1 MAGAAGAVFGDEE
14 RRRRLARRHLL
25 LPQARADDA
34 AAVAESLV
42 GLHSSDPVSVYL
54 SAAARMAHP
63 SLGAVEEALYG
74 DYRLIRLHAMRR
86 TIWVF
91 TPATARLAHGSCAA
105 DILAKERLRMVKLL
119 EERGG
124 IGDGRAW
131 MEAAARRVMEILRR
145 RGEAD
150 TRAVGQ
156 EAPDL
161 RVMLD
166 LAPGKPYNAAQ
177 SALAR
182 LLFLLGLEGRIV
194 RGRPAGGSWIS
205 SQYQWAPMTDRFPQ
219 GAAGADPERA
229 AAELTRRW
237 LDRFG
242 PAPETD
248 LRWWTGWTA
257 AKTRRA
263 LRRAG
268 AAEVR
273 LNDRPAW
280 VNEGDEEHS
289 GETAP
294 WTALLPGLDPTVMG
308 WKGKDWYLDP
318 EHAPALFDR
327 NGNAGPTV
335 WADGRIVGG
344 WAQRPDGEIAVRLLK
359 AVSPRRRE
367 EIGRDADRLQTLIG
381 DVRFKVRFPAPLQK
395 ELLA

>member
-1 MAGAAGAVFGDEE
+1 MGAVFDDDE
-14 RRRRLARRHLL
+14 RRRRLARRHRL
-25 LPQARADDA
+25 LPGARTDDPA
-34 AAVAESLV
+34 AIAESLV

-54 SAAARMAHP
+54 SVAARMARP
-63 SLGAVEEALYG
+63 SLRAVDRALYE
-74 DYRLIRLHAMRR
+74 DCRLIRHHAMRR

-91 TPATARLAHGSCAA
+91 TPHTARLAHAAATA
-105 DILAKERLRMVKLL
+105 DILGKERTRMVKLL
-119 EERGG
+119 EEQGG
-124 IGDGRAW
+124 MEDGRAW
-131 MEAAARRVMEILRR
+131 MEAAGRRVMEILRR

-150 TRAVGQ
+150 TRTLGQ

-182 LLFLLGLEGRIV
+182 LLFLLGMEGRIV
-194 RGRPAGGSWIS
+194 RGRPGGGSWTS
-205 SQYQWAPMTDRFPQ
+205 SQYRWAPMTDRFPE
-219 GAAGADPERA
+219 GVAGADPERA
-229 AAELTRRW
+229 AAEITGRW

-263 LRRAG
+263 LRRAE
-268 AAEVR
+268 AREVR
-273 LNDRPAW
+273 LNEGPAW
-280 VNEGDEEHS
+280 VNEGDDQPS
-289 GETAP
+289 GEIAP

-308 WKGKDWYLDP
+308 WKGKDWYLNP
-318 EHAPALFDR
+318 EHAPLLFDR

-344 WAQRPDGEIAVRLLK
+344 WAQRPDGEIALRLLTS
-359 AVSPRRRE
+359 VSPGQRD
-367 EIGRDADRLQTLIG
+367 EIQQAAHRLQTLIG
-381 DVRFKVRFPAPLQK
+381 DARFKVRFPAPLQK
-395 ELLA
+395 QLLA

>member
-1 MAGAAGAVFGDEE
+1 MEAVFDDEE

-25 LPQARADDA
+25 LPQARTDDPAAIADA
-34 AAVAESLV
+34 LV

-54 SAAARMAHP
+54 SAAARMVRPA
-63 SLGAVEEALYG
+63 LRTVEEALYE
-74 DYRLIRLHAMRR
+74 DYRLIRQHAMRR

-91 TPATARLAHGSCAA
+91 TPQTARLAHASAA
-105 DILAKERLRMVKLL
+105 VDILSKERPKMVKLL
-119 EERGG
+119 EEQGG
-124 IGDGRAW
+124 VEDGPAW
-131 MEAAARRVMEILRR
+131 MEAAARRVLEILRR

-150 TRAVGQ
+150 TRALGQ

-161 RVMLD
+161 RIMLD

-194 RGRPAGGSWIS
+194 RGRPGGGSWIS
-205 SQYQWAPMTDRFPQ
+205 SQYRWARMADRFPE
-219 GAAGADPERA
+219 GVAGEEPDRA
-229 AAELTRRW
+229 AAELTGRW

-268 AAEVR
+268 AREVR
-273 LNDRPAW
+273 LNQGPAW
-280 VNEGDEEHS
+280 VNEGDDQPS
-289 GETAP
+289 GETGP

-318 EHAPALFDR
+318 EHAPLLFDR

-335 WADGRIVGG
+335 WSNGRIVGG
-344 WAQRPDGEIAVRLLK
+344 WAQRPDGEIALRLLTS
-359 AVSPRRRE
+359 VSPGQRD
-367 EIGRDADRLQTLIG
+367 EIRQAAGRLQTLIG

-395 ELLA
+395 QLLA